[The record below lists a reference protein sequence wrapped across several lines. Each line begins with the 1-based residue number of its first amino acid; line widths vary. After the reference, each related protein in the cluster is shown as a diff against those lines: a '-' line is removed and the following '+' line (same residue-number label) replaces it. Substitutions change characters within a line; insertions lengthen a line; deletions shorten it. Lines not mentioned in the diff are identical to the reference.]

1 MYSIGRPATLVTLAF
16 SLILLSGTAQIR
28 ADEVTPASP
37 FGQMASKLNPANWKM
52 PKMPNFQGLL
62 PQAEEKAR
70 VTKKKDSLVD
80 EVGKTASSSWDRTKE
95 ALNPQKLNP
104 ANFFTASS
112 RTPGNAAP
120 TEKKP
125 GFFQSLFSPFVPADE
140 NETMSGWIGQPRP
153 TP

>member
-16 SLILLSGTAQIR
+16 SLILLSGSAQIH
-28 ADEVTPASP
+28 ADEATPASP
-37 FGQMASKLNPANWKM
+37 FGQMVSKLNPANWKM
-52 PKMPNFQGLL
+52 PKMPTFQGLM

-80 EVGKTASSSWDRTKE
+80 EVGKTASSSWNRTKQ
-95 ALNPQKLNP
+95 ALNP
-104 ANFFTASS
+104 ANFFAASS
-112 RTPGNAAP
+112 RTPANTGPAA
-120 TEKKP
+120 KKP
-125 GFFQSLFSPFVPADE
+125 GFFRSLFSPSAPTDE